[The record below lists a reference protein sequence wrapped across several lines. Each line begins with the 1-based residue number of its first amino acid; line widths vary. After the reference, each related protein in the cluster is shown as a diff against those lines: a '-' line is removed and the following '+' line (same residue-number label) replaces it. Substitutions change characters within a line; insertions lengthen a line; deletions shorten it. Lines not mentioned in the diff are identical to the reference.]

1 MGQVRDC
8 ARTFVNGQEV
18 AIRLWAPFEVDI
30 TEELRPGENHIA
42 IEVAG
47 TLTNLYDKAT
57 HPASLPGPAKFWV
70 IG

>member
-8 ARTFVNGQEV
+8 ARTLVNGQEV

-47 TLTNLYDKAT
+47 TLANLYDKAT
-57 HPASLPGPAKFWV
+57 DPAGLPGPAKLWV